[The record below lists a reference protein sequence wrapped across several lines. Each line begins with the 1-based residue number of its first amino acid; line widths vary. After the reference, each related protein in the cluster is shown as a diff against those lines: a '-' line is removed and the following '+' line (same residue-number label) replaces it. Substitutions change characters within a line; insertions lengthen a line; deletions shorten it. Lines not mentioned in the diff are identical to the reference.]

1 MLLQARERY
10 SRCGEAAY
18 GHVVADDHHAELADN
33 DAHLQLPAGPFIG
46 LTVQEAEERAGKEGR
61 FIRVLQFLE
70 GPRRL
75 DLAYRRVNIV
85 LDTSRIVSA
94 ADAG

>member
-1 MLLQARERY
+1 MP
-10 SRCGEAAY
+10 
-18 GHVVADDHHAELADN
+18 DHHRAELPSN
-33 DAHLQLPAGPFIG
+33 DAHLRLPVEPFIG
-46 LTVQEAEERAGKEGR
+46 LTAQEAEELAKQEGR
-61 FIRVLQFLE
+61 YVRQLTSLD

-85 LDTSRIVSA
+85 LDDSGVVSA